1 MKKNL
6 SILVA
11 ITFLFLINVYKVEAQ
26 VSTGSADAS
35 DSATSTGSAT
45 VSGDL
50 ELPDTLPVT
59 GSYDVLFFISIG
71 LVLIAAGFSGLVSG
85 KQILEEFD

>member
-1 MKKNL
+1 MKKSL
-6 SILVA
+6 LTSIA
-11 ITFLFLINVYKVEAQ
+11 ILFLFLISVHKVEAQ
-26 VSTGSADAS
+26 VSSGSAEAS
-35 DSATSTGSAT
+35 DSAASTGSAT
-45 VSGDL
+45 TSGDL

-59 GSYDVLFFISIG
+59 GSHDVLFFISIG